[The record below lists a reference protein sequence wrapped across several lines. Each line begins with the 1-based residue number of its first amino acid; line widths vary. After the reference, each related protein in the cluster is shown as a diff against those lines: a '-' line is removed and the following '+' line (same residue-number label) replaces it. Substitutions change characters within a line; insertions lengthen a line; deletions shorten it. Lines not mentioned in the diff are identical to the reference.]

1 MYRVEIVLSK
11 NTHSAIITHEAAE
24 KVELINVGVGVLSVI
39 EDKKNHCYPL
49 TSIMN
54 YSVRD
59 L

>member
-1 MYRVEIVLSK
+1 MYRVEIVLIK

-24 KVELINVGVGVLSVI
+24 KVELLNAGVGVLSVI

-49 TSIMN
+49 TSVMN
-54 YSVRD
+54 YTVRD